1 MSHQLAVKKGS
12 FEIPPLNWKAPD
24 ADQKTDRATAPADAD
39 STKKTEASGT
49 KA

>member
-24 ADQKTDRATAPADAD
+24 ADQKTDRAAAPAEAAA
-39 STKKTEASGT
+39 SKKTETSGA